1 MPTNAVGISDEA
13 RELRELVRGADS
25 IELSLTLPEHSY
37 RSAAAALGVDPL
49 DAPIRQVFW
58 FDTAD
63 LDLNKAGLDFLAST
77 ASPPTASADQRQAGA
92 RVHRRTWGPGAVR
105 ASVLP
110 HRWLTGPRRGC
121 LGAAGGVR

>member
-1 MPTNAVGISDEA
+1 M
-13 RELRELVRGADS
+13 RGADS

-63 LDLNKAGLDFLAST
+63 LDLNKAGLDFLASNGIST
-77 ASPPTASADQRQAGA
+77 NGERRPTPSR
-92 RVHRRTWGPGAVR
+92 HSSSSRRTWGPGAVR
-105 ASVLP
+105 ASRP
-110 HRWLTGPRRGC
+110 AAPRWLTRATPR
-121 LGAAGGVR
+121 LPLALPGV